1 MGRGFAE
8 TSGEVRAMYD
18 EADRLLNAPL
28 SRIAFEGPADD
39 LVKTVNTQPALL
51 LHSVAAITLL
61 AAHDI
66 VPSAAAGHS
75 LGEYSA
81 LVAAGA
87 LTWQD
92 ALLLVRRRGD
102 LMYQAGLDWPGAM
115 AAILGLGGDDV
126 QTICAEVVSD
136 GGGVV
141 QPANLNSP
149 GQVVISGEIH
159 AVERAMT
166 RAKERGA
173 KRVIRLDVSGAFHSP
188 LMGTAAAGLAD
199 AIRATSIADARVPVY
214 VNVSARPV
222 RTARDIAEAL
232 TAQLLGTVRWE
243 ESMRALVHDGFTLFL
258 EVGSGKVLKG
268 LMRSI
273 APEVEVL
280 SVEDPE
286 SLTKAVEKV
295 HALSA

>member
-1 MGRGFAE
+1 
-8 TSGEVRAMYD
+8 
-18 EADRLLNAPL
+18 
-28 SRIAFEGPADD
+28 
-39 LVKTVNTQPALL
+39 
-51 LHSVAAITLL
+51 
-61 AAHDI
+61 
-66 VPSAAAGHS
+66 
-75 LGEYSA
+75 
-81 LVAAGA
+81 
-87 LTWQD
+87 
-92 ALLLVRRRGD
+92 
-102 LMYQAGLDWPGAM
+102 M